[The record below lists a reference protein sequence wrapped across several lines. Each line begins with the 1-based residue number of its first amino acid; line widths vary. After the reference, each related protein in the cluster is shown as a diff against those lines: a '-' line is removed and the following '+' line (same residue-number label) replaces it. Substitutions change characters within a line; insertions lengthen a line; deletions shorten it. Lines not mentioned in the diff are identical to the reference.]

1 MKNQLSL
8 FLRLTYIHQHAVL
21 YHPVFDFKRWIY
33 TFWLRENVCV
43 LKCLSR
49 VALTGHGHRLGLY
62 KLWGI
67 RSLCETINTIH
78 FKVFIKLDSISREA
92 ETSACIMP
100 HWKFSFVI
108 YEVKYVAKCLKIE
121 EKCWLIQQ
129 IDLSIGIGNH
139 NVI

>member
-8 FLRLTYIHQHAVL
+8 FLRLTYIHQHAVIC
-21 YHPVFDFKRWIY
+21 HHFFDFKRWIY
-33 TFWLRENVCV
+33 KIDLEKTFVFSNAPLE
-43 LKCLSR
+43 SP
-49 VALTGHGHRLGLY
+49 HRLGLY

-92 ETSACIMP
+92 ETSARIMP